1 MKITPQFLRGL
12 FQYSLIIKELQK
24 KHGIGILSNDRF
36 KDVGTV
42 FLKRKI
48 IRIFVVTDS

>member
-24 KHGIGILSNDRF
+24 TRHGILSNDRF